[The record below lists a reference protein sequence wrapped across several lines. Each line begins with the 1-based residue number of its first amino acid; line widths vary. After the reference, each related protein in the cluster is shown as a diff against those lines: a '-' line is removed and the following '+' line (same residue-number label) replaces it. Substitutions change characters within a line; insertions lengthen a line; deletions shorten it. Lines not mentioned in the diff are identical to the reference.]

1 MIPNDRRLILLHLGV
16 AALELGSEQLL
27 RGTRALFRRR
37 RWGSYSTVRP
47 GPATPYWNALA
58 TALEAELTVYGSK
71 ARLARLIG
79 VPRQRIHDF
88 LRGRTRQ
95 PDAELTL
102 RLLHWLTAK
111 RRGRDLS
118 T

>member
-1 MIPNDRRLILLHLGV
+1 MHLDDSRFILLNLGAEV
-16 AALELGSEQLL
+16 MELGSERLL
-27 RGTRALFRRR
+27 RGARALFRRR

-58 TALEAELTVYGSK
+58 TELEAELRAYGAKS
-71 ARLARLIG
+71 RLARLLG

-88 LRGRTRQ
+88 LRGRSRQ

-102 RLLHWLTAK
+102 RLLHWLAAK

-118 T
+118 L